1 MKSSVS
7 SQKENLSNTPLV
19 GQGRQQQGQNFVFL
33 LNLLICLSILFASLC
48 IFAAD
53 IFPISSRVFGFN
65 SFFLEVLF
73 LSEEISL
80 RLSLLL
86 S

>member
-1 MKSSVS
+1 MS
-7 SQKENLSNTPLV
+7 SQYLNVSRTPLV
-19 GQGRQQQGQNFVFL
+19 GQGRQQQGQNIVFL
-33 LNLLICLSILFASLC
+33 LNLLICLSILFASLW

-53 IFPISSRVFGFN
+53 IFPISSKVFDFN
-65 SFFLEVLF
+65 SFFLEDLF
-73 LSEEISL
+73 LSFDIPL